1 MLTPLRP
8 LGVGRGGCEAISEF
22 WWGLWGVCVS
32 KMCPSHVSAEMR
44 VRVRGLQSGFV
55 WAAGLHHGNPE
66 PEGPCG
72 VGVACW

>member
-32 KMCPSHVSAEMR
+32 KMCPSHVSAEMMR

-55 WAAGLHHGNPE
+55 WA
-66 PEGPCG
+66 EGCIMG
-72 VGVACW
+72 TLSLRGHVEWG